1 MMAGLFDFITTPVSK
16 AEDPLAAR
24 EKWLGLASIFQGMT
38 MDPTAGQAGIQTQLQ
53 GIQQQRQKQA
63 ASKLA
68 ETQRNKTAQW
78 LVAQGR
84 NDLASGIMNGSL
96 TGTQAFDLFKQQPKD
111 ARTAQIKNYE
121 YWLGKNKT
129 PEEAEALAK
138 GGQTINVGAG
148 DSAWEKKSA
157 ELMGK
162 RLDELWG
169 AGGAASNAKH
179 NITILQQLG
188 GAMDQGTAIP
198 MAMRDLIPE
207 GISAPI
213 DAYRSTLYN
222 VAKSLRQAGS
232 GPMTDKDFD
241 VLMKQAGS
249 VAVDPK
255 ARGIAQA
262 MLMRKANVDL
272 QAAQIANQAM
282 VGTITRE
289 DAFSKINELRNN
301 PLLTDEERMYI
312 NQLGGTSTQIPTGDI
327 DAANAALSAAMA
339 EKAKR
344 QSGQ

>member
-1 MMAGLFDFITTPVSK
+1 MGLFDFIGSQKP
-16 AEDPLAAR
+16 EDRERKLRLAQ
-24 EKWLGLASIFQGMT
+24 GLAGMSHRPNT
-38 MDPTAGQAGIQTQLQ
+38 GLQQAIAGQLQ
-53 GIQQQRQKQA
+53 GIQQQRQQSI
-63 ASKLA
+63 ASKAKQDRVAMAVKLLSPKYPELA
-68 ETQRNKTAQW
+68 RY
-78 LVAQGR
+78 VAQG
-84 NDLASGIMNGSL
+84 LMTPEAGITESR
-96 TGTQAFDLFKQQPKD
+96 KVPKD

-121 YWLGKNKT
+121 YWLSKDKT
-129 PEEAEALAK
+129 PAEAEKLAK
-138 GGQTINVGAG
+138 GGQTINIGAG

-198 MAMRDLIPE
+198 TAMRSLIPE

-222 VAKSLRQAGS
+222 VAKSLRQTGS

-241 VLMKQAGS
+241 VLMKQAGG
-249 VAVDPK
+249 VASDPK

-282 VGTITRE
+282 VGTISRE
-289 DAFSKINELRNN
+289 VAFSKINELRNN

-312 NQLGGTSTQIPTGDI
+312 KQLGGTSTQIPTGEI